1 MRKKSRLFALAEALR
16 GRRTGVTAQE
26 LADRFGVTLRT
37 IYRDLAALQDAGLPL
52 RAIRG
57 RGGGNAAGRASHLP
71 PVNLSAREGA
81 LLVALG
87 KMALDQRLLPFTA
100 SLEAA
105 LDEVRGALSASAQ
118 RELLRLVDQLQ
129 IVGVPAL
136 PVPPAVRTAV
146 ETAWFE
152 DRALTLHYQKV
163 AYHAPVVRAVRIRNL
178 VFDRAVTL
186 LNCVDLELGEDRM
199 READGLRRLGVVL
212 RPHDDAGGLR
222 ELLEDRLREFLVER
236 RVDDDFLRRLV
247 LPLTAA
253 CQ

>member
-26 LADRFGVTLRT
+26 LADRFGVTIRT
-37 IYRDLAALQDAGLPL
+37 IYRDLDALQDAGLPL
-52 RAIRG
+52 RADRG
-57 RGGGNAAGRASHLP
+57 RGGGYALDKAYQLP
-71 PVNLSAREGA
+71 PINLTAREGA

-105 LDEVRGALSASAQ
+105 LDKVRGALTTSAQ

-136 PVPPAVRTAV
+136 PVPNSVRAAV

-152 DRALTLHYQKV
+152 DRAICIHYRKV
-163 AYHAPVVRAVRIRNL
+163 AYDPPQRRTVRIRNL
-178 VFDRAVTL
+178 VFDRSVTL
-186 LNCVDLELGEDRM
+186 LNCVDLDSGEDRQF
-199 READGLRRLGVVL
+199 RLERITQADVLEAELG
-212 RPHDDAGGLR
+212 
-222 ELLEDRLREFLVER
+222 
-236 RVDDDFLRRLV
+236 
-247 LPLTAA
+247 
-253 CQ
+253 